1 MKKFTDDWR
10 DPVADPPEEYTEVII
25 TTEMGRVTSATYGRG
40 RWNTY
45 TPILC
50 WQPMPKAGEEIKD
63 EEPVKFGEDGA
74 EKRGSYVPPTTIN
87 PPPPKKHTVKR
98 KTKV

>member
-50 WQPMPKAGEEIKD
+50 WQPMPKAGKEIKD
-63 EEPVKFGEDGA
+63 DTTPAPAEETPAK
-74 EKRGSYVPPTTIN
+74 
-87 PPPPKKHTVKR
+87 PKKTTAKRTVKR
-98 KTKV
+98 KIKV

>member
-25 TTEMGRVTSATYGRG
+25 TTETGRVTSATYTRG
-40 RWNTY
+40 RWSTY

-50 WQPMPKAGEEIKD
+50 WQPMPKAGKEIKSASA
-63 EEPVKFGEDGA
+63 EPPAKP
-74 EKRGSYVPPTTIN
+74 KST
-87 PPPPKKHTVKR
+87 PKKGVAKR

>member
-50 WQPMPKAGEEIKD
+50 WQPMPKAGKEIKG
-63 EEPVKFGEDGA
+63 ESAESPVKP
-74 EKRGSYVPPTTIN
+74 KST
-87 PPPPKKHTVKR
+87 PKKGVAKR